1 MNSFVGLGSLSL
13 SGGRG
18 AVDLSA
24 FDRKVGGWLPRL
36 CEVDFRPL
44 LGFDLYYVVQHRQ
57 ASASGLDGWGWRD
70 LKAFPESWFD
80 WLAVVLS
87 GVELDGV
94 WPEGLLDAYI
104 TTIRKADGDAAPLGQ
119 RPLCVLP
126 VVYRILGVCQAAAF
140 G

>member
-1 MNSFVGLGSLSL
+1 M
-13 SGGRG
+13 
-18 AVDLSA
+18 
-24 FDRKVGGWLPRL
+24 
-36 CEVDFRPL
+36 
-44 LGFDLYYVVQHRQ
+44 Q
-57 ASASGLDGWGWRD
+57 ASASGLDGWEWRD

-104 TTIRKADGDAAPLGQ
+104 TMIRKADGDATPLGQ
-119 RPLCVLP
+119 RLLCVLP